1 MKEARQVKELYTALF
16 SGAVVVLVLYMAK
29 ELMAKS
35 PQDREKY
42 LEDEK
47 AAATVAETL
56 LPLV

>member
-1 MKEARQVKELYTALF
+1 MKELYTALF

>member
-1 MKEARQVKELYTALF
+1 MKEFYTALF
-16 SGAVVVLVLYMAK
+16 SGAVVMLVVFMLK
-29 ELMAKS
+29 ELAAKS
-35 PQDREKY
+35 PEERSKM